1 MPQIEVTFDI
11 DANSILNGAGA
22 TGTRARSTVSDH
34 PPRLWRDLFFFFNDT
49 ATTEIYTLSL
59 HAALPIPPTV
69 AAIPANT
76 QNANTIF
83 IVTPARI
90 TIVRFHTGCRSKARA
105 GSMGTL
111 AFPPSRLPATPSSSS
126 PAIFT

>member
-1 MPQIEVTFDI
+1 MIAFHD
-11 DANSILNGAGA
+11 
-22 TGTRARSTVSDH
+22 RTVSPFTRTMRSPNLRVPSVSVPGGSVRVVTDSIWV
-34 PPRLWRDLFFFFNDT
+34 L
-49 ATTEIYTLSL
+49 ASSG
-59 HAALPIPPTV
+59 APTV

-76 QNANTIF
+76 QYANTIF